1 MLARVAGVTL
11 RLRQHKDELEWKMFI
26 KQRNYEA
33 IHSTANQKKIHQV
46 FDKTPFHYN
55 TCIPVRSCKP
65 HFLIIIALD
74 SSIRFQGIQ
83 NCSTVL
89 FLREE

>member
-33 IHSTANQKKIHQV
+33 IHSTANQKKFI
-46 FDKTPFHYN
+46 KY
-55 TCIPVRSCKP
+55 
-65 HFLIIIALD
+65 
-74 SSIRFQGIQ
+74 
-83 NCSTVL
+83 STRHL
-89 FLREE
+89 FITTRVYR